1 MKKRYSMK
9 AIAETAA
16 LLVKLHIPFVCAY
29 GVQCGKLRL
38 FFLADED
45 DLKAIEAATRFSIC
59 EEDEDLSWDFN
70 GWNILL

>member
-16 LLVKLHIPFVCAY
+16 LLVKLHTPFVCTY

-38 FFLADED
+38 FFLADEE
-45 DLKAIEAATRFSIC
+45 LIKTIEAATRFSIC

-70 GWNILL
+70 DWNILL